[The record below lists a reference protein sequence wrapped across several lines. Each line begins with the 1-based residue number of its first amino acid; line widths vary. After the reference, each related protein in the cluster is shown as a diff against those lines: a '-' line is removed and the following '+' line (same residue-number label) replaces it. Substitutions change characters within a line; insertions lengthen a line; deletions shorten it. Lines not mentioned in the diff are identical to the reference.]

1 MTGTKTGS
9 MTDPLYLAIDL
20 GTSSVR
26 AALVDGHG
34 RITAFASRF
43 YQQVI
48 PQFGWAEQSATAW
61 WEGALGA
68 IREVVA
74 GADATRIA
82 AICTCGQMHGTVL
95 IDADGRL
102 ARDAVLLWND
112 KRAAADVAAWSAS
125 HPFADYAATT
135 ANPATPAWP
144 AFKLR
149 WLRDYDPLAY
159 ARTATVLTPKDFINF
174 QLTGIRATDWTEA
187 SASFLAD
194 HRTRSW
200 SRPLIEA
207 LGLRHDFLPDI
218 HDPGTVL
225 GPITAAIA
233 QATGLREGTPVLA
246 GGGDLPIALLGSGAF
261 VAGAF
266 SDITGTS
273 AIATSIGPA
282 PILGPLVSNV
292 AVPGG
297 NWGAFTLVDAGGDA
311 VRWTRRV
318 LIEDG
323 EPATA
328 APGSNGL
335 FFLPF
340 LSGQRLGQSQN
351 ARAQFFGLTASHGPA
366 ELKRAVLEGVTMA
379 LKQQFDTI
387 GMRPERFI
395 TAGAA
400 GRSELWLKIKA
411 AIYGVPL
418 LVPRELECGAIGCAI
433 LAAAATTGGTLSE
446 HAAGMAGI
454 DHEVLP
460 DPAWQERYAR
470 MLPLFGHLRE
480 AMAPLNDE
488 LDALMR

>member
-1 MTGTKTGS
+1 
-9 MTDPLYLAIDL
+9 MTDPHYLAIDL

-26 AALVDGHG
+26 AALVDDRG
-34 RITAFASRF
+34 RIIAFASRF

-48 PQFGWAEQSATAW
+48 PQFAWAEQSATAW

-74 GADATRIA
+74 GADASRIA
-82 AICTCGQMHGTVL
+82 AICSCGQMHGTVL
-95 IDADGRL
+95 IDADGQL
-102 ARDAVLLWND
+102 VRDAVLLWND
-112 KRAAADVAAWSAS
+112 KRAADDVASWSAS
-125 HPFADYAATT
+125 HASVGSAIT

-149 WLRDYDPLAY
+149 WLRDHDPAAY
-159 ARTATVLTPKDFINF
+159 HQTATVLAPKDFINF
-174 QLTGIRATDWTEA
+174 KLTGIRGTDWTEA

-194 HRTRSW
+194 HRTGTW
-200 SRPLIEA
+200 SLPLLDA
-207 LGLRHDFLPDI
+207 LGIRHDFLPDI
-218 HDPGTVL
+218 HDPRTVL
-225 GPITAAIA
+225 GQITAAVA
-233 QATGLREGTPVLA
+233 QETGLRQGTPVLA

-261 VAGAF
+261 AAGAY

-273 AIATSIGPA
+273 AIATSVGPA
-282 PILGPLVSNV
+282 PIIGPLVSNV
-292 AVPGG
+292 AIPGG

-318 LIEDG
+318 LIDEGDPEIAG
-323 EPATA
+323 
-328 APGSNGL
+328 PGSNGL

-340 LSGQRLGQSQN
+340 LSGQRLGEAQN

-379 LKQQFDTI
+379 LQQQFDAM
-387 GMRPERFI
+387 GARPERFI

-400 GRSELWLKIKA
+400 GRSELWLNIKA

-433 LAAAATTGGTLSE
+433 LAATAASDGTLSDN
-446 HAAGMAGI
+446 AARMSGI
-454 DHEVLP
+454 DREVLP
-460 DPAWQERYAR
+460 DPHWQEYYAR
-470 MLPLFGHLRE
+470 VLPVFSQLRA
-480 AMAPLNDE
+480 AMAPLNDA

>member
-1 MTGTKTGS
+1 MTGP
-9 MTDPLYLAIDL
+9 MTEPLYLAIDL

-48 PQFGWAEQSATAW
+48 PRFGWAEQSATAW

-74 GADATRIA
+74 GVEPGRIA
-82 AICTCGQMHGTVL
+82 AICACGQMHGTVL

-112 KRAAADVAAWSAS
+112 KRSAADVANWSAT
-125 HPFADYAATT
+125 HPFADYSAIT

-149 WLRDYDPLAY
+149 WLRDNEPLAY
-159 ARTATVLTPKDFINF
+159 QQTATVLAPKDFINF

-200 SRPLIEA
+200 SGALVDA
-207 LGLRHDFLPDI
+207 LGLRHGFLPDI

-225 GPITAAIA
+225 GPITAAVA
-233 QATGLREGTPVLA
+233 QETGLREGTPVLA

-261 VAGAF
+261 AAGAY

-273 AIATSIGPA
+273 AIATSVGAA
-282 PILGPLVSNV
+282 PVLGPLVSNV

-297 NWGAFTLVDAGGDA
+297 SWGAFTLVDAGGDA

-318 LIEDG
+318 LIDDG
-323 EPATA
+323 DPATA
-328 APGSNGL
+328 TPGSNGL

-340 LSGQRLGQSQN
+340 LSGQRLGHAQN
-351 ARAQFFGLTASHGPA
+351 ARAQFFGLTASHGTA
-366 ELKRAVLEGVTMA
+366 DLKRAVLEGVTMA
-379 LKQQFDTI
+379 LKQQFDAI
-387 GMRPERFI
+387 GARPGQFV

-446 HAAGMAGI
+446 HAARMAGI

-470 MLPLFGHLRE
+470 TLSLFGHLRE

-488 LDALMR
+488 LDALME